1 MPTATLPR
9 PQSAPRQDEP
19 SLQRFTV
26 EQYHQMIAAGILT
39 PANRCELIHGWI
51 TEKMPT
57 NPPHTHAVRVLNRIL
72 ARMLSDDWVLS
83 PQQPVTT
90 ADSEPEPD
98 IAIATGPESKY
109 ADRHPTPRESVL
121 IIEVSDTSLAYDR
134 GTKLEL
140 YAADKI
146 AEYWI
151 VNLVDGVVEVYT
163 QPKGGKKPGYKS
175 KAEYRAGES
184 VPVVLGG
191 KQVGTIPVSEII
203 P

>member
-1 MPTATLPR
+1 
-9 PQSAPRQDEP
+9 
-19 SLQRFTV
+19 
-26 EQYHQMIAAGILT
+26 MIATGILS

-72 ARMLSDDWVLS
+72 ARLLSDDWVLG

-109 ADRHPTPRESVL
+109 ADRHPTPRETVL
-121 IIEVSDTSLAYDR
+121 VIEVSDTSLAYDR

-140 YAADKI
+140 YAADKVV
-146 AEYWI
+146 EYWV
-151 VNLVDGVVEVYT
+151 VNLIDGVVEVHT
-163 QPKGGKKPGYKS
+163 QPKGGKKPGYKA
-175 KAEYRAGES
+175 KVEYRAGES

-203 P
+203 L